1 MLSRQT
7 CKQRGIELKDEKFL
21 EDDDQVELTPE
32 EMQDF
37 RKRQQ
42 EYYENMT
49 QADLAAANDEELL
62 SEEEI

>member
-1 MLSRQT
+1 MLSRQN

-21 EDDDQVELTPE
+21 EDDDQVELTPQ

-37 RKRQQ
+37 RKSQQ